1 MKKAQPN
8 KQETKQDQPNTG
20 TEAAPAVDAAESTEK
35 PRRRTR
41 TPRIGRTR
49 RQTKKGDSVQ
59 AELPIENQETP
70 AEPASNCAAP
80 DPSPAAK
87 TETPAALPSP
97 SASAAPAAPAA
108 PVAPATPPPPPE
120 WPRMG
125 KTAPGRQPQN
135 PRILR
140 VVLEEEVVNVQVR
153 SNSFYRANEPVLVG
167 VDAGGAL
174 VAARPKTNPLLHGG
188 YEG

>member
-1 MKKAQPN
+1 MAQTGGGGGSVRWLRKITPTRPAPENFMKKAQPN
-8 KQETKQDQPNTG
+8 KQETKQEQPPT
-20 TEAAPAVDAAESTEK
+20 
-35 PRRRTR
+35 
-41 TPRIGRTR
+41 
-49 RQTKKGDSVQ
+49 
-59 AELPIENQETP
+59 
-70 AEPASNCAAP
+70 
-80 DPSPAAK
+80 
-87 TETPAALPSP
+87 
-97 SASAAPAAPAA
+97 
-108 PVAPATPPPPPE
+108 PPE

-153 SNSFYRANEPVLVG
+153 SNTFYRANEPVLVG
-167 VDAGGAL
+167 MDAGGAL

>member
-1 MKKAQPN
+1 MAPTGGGGGSVRWLRKIPPLVQPPKNFMKKAQPN
-8 KQETKQDQPNTG
+8 KQETKQEQPPT
-20 TEAAPAVDAAESTEK
+20 
-35 PRRRTR
+35 
-41 TPRIGRTR
+41 
-49 RQTKKGDSVQ
+49 
-59 AELPIENQETP
+59 
-70 AEPASNCAAP
+70 
-80 DPSPAAK
+80 
-87 TETPAALPSP
+87 
-97 SASAAPAAPAA
+97 
-108 PVAPATPPPPPE
+108 PPE

-174 VAARPKTNPLLHGG
+174 VAVKPKTNPLLHGG